1 MSEGEVG
8 FLIANVK
15 DLKSVPVGDTLVL
28 SKFPETHALDGFE
41 EAKPQVYASF
51 YPVDSNEYQSF
62 REALQKLNLNDAAL
76 TFEPESSDVLGSGF
90 RCGFLGSLHMEV
102 IKERLEREYSL
113 ELITTAPS
121 VSYEILKTNG
131 EEMEVNSP
139 SELPTPNEISEIREP
154 IIKTTILCPDK
165 YVGDI
170 IELAISKRGVQKNLQ
185 YLGGQVSII
194 FDLHLQRQVALRY
207 HLICMTMYILLQKIF
222 YVH

>member
-1 MSEGEVG
+1 
-8 FLIANVK
+8 
-15 DLKSVPVGDTLVL
+15 
-28 SKFPETHALDGFE
+28 
-41 EAKPQVYASF
+41 
-51 YPVDSNEYQSF
+51 
-62 REALQKLNLNDAAL
+62 
-76 TFEPESSDVLGSGF
+76 
-90 RCGFLGSLHMEV
+90 MEV

-170 IELAISKRGVQKNLQ
+170 IELAISKEGYKNLQ
-185 YLGGQVSII
+185 YLGDRFQ
-194 FDLHLQRQVALRY
+194 
-207 HLICMTMYILLQKIF
+207 
-222 YVH
+222 